1 MNPKINAPLQ
11 YSVLEA
17 AEYVGLH
24 PQSVYDL
31 IRDGLIDHHRK
42 GRRRGRI
49 FFLQE
54 DLDGYLRGNSNRRA
68 RR

>member
-1 MNPKINAPLQ
+1 MKPEITAPRQ

-17 AEYVGLH
+17 AKYIKLH

-31 IRDGLIDHHRK
+31 VRDDLIEHHRK

-54 DLDGYLRGNSNRRA
+54 DLDAYLRGNCNRRA
-68 RR
+68 RP